1 MRIWKEGFAWKGL
14 CQVKKAIRAQKSP
27 AISKNYSVK
36 HKDVPPRHEGG
47 RGVRLCNGQGQ
58 GHREDGV
65 YRALFYLA

>member
-1 MRIWKEGFAWKGL
+1 M
-14 CQVKKAIRAQKSP
+14 KKAIRAQKSP